1 MNLKENLIKPSQ
13 NSGSMAKR
21 PLRRPVFGMLAFAIL
36 GFLDAAYLTVEH
48 FLNRVPP
55 CSIVHGCEK
64 VTTSSYSLIFGVLPM
79 SLMGALYYL
88 SVIVALILYLDLRRA
103 LIIKW
108 TARFTVV
115 GFLFSLYLVY
125 LQLFVIKAICQYC
138 MLSALSS
145 TGLFVV
151 GLLMLRSLRA
161 DGMNNKQLTMNNS
174 NGINAT
180 L

>member
-1 MNLKENLIKPSQ
+1 
-13 NSGSMAKR
+13 MASR
-21 PLRRPVFGMLAFAIL
+21 PPRRPVFGMLAFAIL

-64 VTTSSYSLIFGVLPM
+64 VTTSSFALIFGVLPM
-79 SLMGALYYL
+79 SLLGALYYL
-88 SVIVALILYLDLRRA
+88 SVIVALILYLDMRRA
-103 LIIKW
+103 FIIKW
-108 TARFTVV
+108 TARFTII

-151 GLLMLRSLRA
+151 GLLMLRSQHAYDMDHGPR
-161 DGMNNKQLTMNNS
+161 TMDHS
-174 NGINAT
+174 NG
-180 L
+180 

>member
-1 MNLKENLIKPSQ
+1 MMNSNENSTKSLESNAAAAKPPVS
-13 NSGSMAKR
+13 R
-21 PLRRPVFGMLAFAIL
+21 LVFGMLGLAVL
-36 GFLDAAYLTVEH
+36 GFLDAGYLTVEH

-55 CSIVHGCEK
+55 CSITNGCEK

-88 SVIVALILYLDLRRA
+88 AVIVALILYLDLRRQ
-103 LIIKW
+103 LIVKW
-108 TARFTVV
+108 TARFTAV
-115 GFLFSLYLVY
+115 GFVFSLYLVY

-151 GLLMLRSLRA
+151 GLLVLRSLRLGEPA
-161 DGMNNKQLTMNNS
+161 KPSASPNL
-174 NGINAT
+174 
-180 L
+180 

>member
-1 MNLKENLIKPSQ
+1 MMNSKENLIKPSP
-13 NSGSMAKR
+13 NSGFSANR
-21 PLRRPVFGMLAFAIL
+21 PSRRLVFGMLVFAGL

-64 VTTSSYSLIFGVLPM
+64 VTTSSYSVIFGVPM
-79 SLMGALYYL
+79 ALMGALYYL
-88 SVIVALILYLDLRRA
+88 VVIVALILYLDLRRE
-103 LIIKW
+103 LIVKW

-115 GFLFSLYLVY
+115 GFLFSLWLVY

-138 MLSALSS
+138 ILSALSS

-151 GLLMLRSLRA
+151 GLLVLRSLRI
-161 DGMNNKQLTMNNS
+161 GGTNNGQHTMNN
-174 NGINAT
+174 
-180 L
+180 